1 MKARL
6 YLDIKFGARATDA
19 ESLASALDNVMDV
32 GMAALD
38 DCWQDYG
45 GKPKVGKFFVLDTGK
60 ALDLANDVESV
71 MHVAENDPGNA
82 RPSEWL
88 APVRDFLRKVA
99 GRK

>member
-6 YLDIKFGARATDA
+6 YLDIRFGGRATDA
-19 ESLASALDNVMDV
+19 ESIASALDNVMDV

-38 DCWQDYG
+38 DCWGEYG
-45 GKPKVGKFFVLDTGK
+45 GKPEVGKFLVLDTER
-60 ALDLANDVESV
+60 AIDLANDVESV
-71 MHVAENDPGNA
+71 MHVAEGDPRNA

-88 APVRDFLRKVA
+88 APVRDFLRQVA